1 MRDEIIITTPKYIYF
16 LYTIKKVLY
25 YFIYL
30 YFIVNLLYILIINPK
45 FYLKS
50 YGFIYLTILIFIYLF
65 ISLICHIW
73 YFNIG
78 ISTRKHY
85 NIENII
91 NHEIGHLIIAEYY
104 LPGIVRKIYI
114 CHNYRF
120 TEFIETGWYTLGEI
134 HFSKDY
140 ENPFSWQNKVKMYLA
155 GELCTIY
162 FDEYIK
168 LSKDSKRT
176 FINELSLKI
185 LNDIDDNTLPIDHD
199 YSCINSILKKQGF
212 TSEKIKRLLTE
223 YIYNI
228 FNIFDTK
235 FTIIYLMR
243 KELTKSLYL
252 EKNQIQYLLYNIYN
266 DKNN

>member
-1 MRDEIIITTPKYIYF
+1 MRDEIIITTPKYIYL
-16 LYTIKKVLY
+16 LYNIKKILY

-30 YFIVNLLYILIINPK
+30 YFIINLLYILIINPE
-45 FYLKS
+45 FYVKS

-65 ISLICHIW
+65 TSLICHIW
-73 YFNIG
+73 YFNLG

-85 NIENII
+85 NTENII

-104 LPGIVRKIYI
+104 LPGIVKKIYI

-134 HFSKDY
+134 HFNKDY
-140 ENPFSWQNKVKMYLA
+140 ENPFSWQNKVKIYLA

-168 LSKDSKRT
+168 LTKEAKFN

-185 LNDIDDNTLPIDHD
+185 LNDIEDNTLPTDHD
-199 YSCINSILKKQGF
+199 YSYINSIFKKLDF
-212 TSEKIKRLLTE
+212 NREKINSLLIE
-223 YIYNI
+223 YISL
-228 FNIFDTK
+228 IFDVFDSK

-243 KELTKSLYL
+243 KELTKSFYL
-252 EKNQIQYLLYNIYN
+252 ERSQIQYLLYNIYD
-266 DKNN
+266 DKHN